1 MTLISHDC
9 GAATDWNAATV
20 KNVLVVDDDP
30 GIRELLA
37 DELRYRGYFVVVARN
52 GSEALER
59 LNVWTPDVIVLDLMM
74 PVMDGWTFLEH
85 YRDHAGRRSV
95 PIIAVSAEAD
105 LRAGYE
111 ALGVTAFFRK
121 PFDLNE
127 LAIYMGQL
135 TRAREASVAPNSPAQ
150 RR

>member
-1 MTLISHDC
+1 MKTARS
-9 GAATDWNAATV
+9 
-20 KNVLVVDDDP
+20 VLVVDDDP
-30 GIRELLA
+30 GIRDLLA
-37 DELRYRGYFVVVARN
+37 DELRYRGYFVIVARN

-59 LNVWTPDVIVLDLMM
+59 LDGWTPDVIVLDLMM
-74 PVMDGWTFLEH
+74 PVMDGWTFVEH

-105 LRAGYE
+105 LRPGYE
-111 ALGVTAFFRK
+111 ALGVTAFLRK

-127 LAIYMGQL
+127 LANYMAQL
-135 TRAREASVAPNSPAQ
+135 TQAREGSVAPSSPTL